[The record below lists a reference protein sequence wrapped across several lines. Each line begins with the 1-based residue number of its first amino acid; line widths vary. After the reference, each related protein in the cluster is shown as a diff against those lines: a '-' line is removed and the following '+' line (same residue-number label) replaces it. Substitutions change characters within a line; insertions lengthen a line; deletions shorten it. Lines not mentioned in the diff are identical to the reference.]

1 MYSFY
6 EYLAFFVIYAFLGW
20 CAEVIFNAINTG
32 HFVNRGFLSGPV
44 CPIYGFGMVI
54 IVFCLTP
61 LQKNWLLL
69 FFGSMFLTSAL
80 EWITGYVLKK
90 VFHTSWWDYSNQ
102 PFNLGGYIC
111 LRFSI
116 LWGLGCVM
124 VMDLI
129 HPGITRFVRWI
140 PTLAGQIIVGI
151 CLFCF
156 ACDFT

>member
-6 EYLAFFVIYAFLGW
+6 EYLAFLSSMRFWDGARRSSSTPSIQVL
-20 CAEVIFNAINTG
+20 CEPRIFK
-32 HFVNRGFLSGPV
+32 RSV

-90 VFHTSWWDYSNQ
+90 GVSHQ
-102 PFNLGGYIC
+102 LV
-111 LRFSI
+111 
-116 LWGLGCVM
+116 GL
-124 VMDLI
+124 
-129 HPGITRFVRWI
+129 FQS
-140 PTLAGQIIVGI
+140 A
-151 CLFCF
+151 F
-156 ACDFT
+156 